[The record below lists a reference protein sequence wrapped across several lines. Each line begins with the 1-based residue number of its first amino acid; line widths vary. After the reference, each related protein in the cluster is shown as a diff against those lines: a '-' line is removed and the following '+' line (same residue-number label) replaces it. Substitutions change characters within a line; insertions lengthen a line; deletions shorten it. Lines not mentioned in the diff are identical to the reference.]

1 MLENIDA
8 IIFDLGGVIINLDPM
23 ATAIEMGKVMGVSPN
38 TLVDA
43 LHHDETFQQYE
54 KGFISD
60 QEFLLYL
67 ETFTPREVTHQDLT
81 LAWNAMLLDIPPAR
95 IALLKRL
102 TTNYRLFVLSNTN
115 AIHIREFNQIL
126 QKDTGHTSL
135 EAIGVFETVYFSYE
149 VGRRKPDSEIF
160 SYVVQDAGL
169 DPTRSLFLDD
179 GPANLEG
186 AQSVGLQTQ
195 LVTQDRSILD
205 LFA

>member
-1 MLENIDA
+1 MLTNIDT

-23 ATAIEMGKVMGVSPN
+23 ATAVAMGKVMGVSPN
-38 TLVDA
+38 TLMDA

-60 QEFLLYL
+60 GEFLHYL
-67 ETFTPREVTHQDLT
+67 ESFTPREVTPGDLT
-81 LAWNAMLLDIPPAR
+81 DAWNAMLLDIPPSR
-95 IALLKRL
+95 IALLQRL
-102 TTNYRLFVLSNTN
+102 AADYRLFVLSNTN
-115 AIHIREFNQIL
+115 AIHIRAFNQIL
-126 QKDTGHTSL
+126 QKDTGHSSL
-135 EAIGVFETVYFSYE
+135 EAIGVFDTVYFSYE

-169 DPTRSLFLDD
+169 DPARALFLDD

-186 AQSVGLQTQ
+186 AQSVGLHTQ
-195 LVTQDRSILD
+195 LVTPDRTILD